1 MAMSSTVCNSALS
14 SKVRIRGLSLWARN
28 SCSRKTAILIS
39 FITGGAQIRK
49 IFDQIDV
56 DSESPQ
62 VSPARGP
69 PLWDDCS
76 DAQTDE
82 AVHIEPIGIWRRN
95 RHGTFRLISA

>member
-1 MAMSSTVCNSALS
+1 M
-14 SKVRIRGLSLWARN
+14 
-28 SCSRKTAILIS
+28 TAILIS

-76 DAQTDE
+76 EEQTDE
-82 AVHIEPIGIWRRN
+82 AVHIEPDWDLAAQPAPNFEVYQRVN
-95 RHGTFRLISA
+95 W